1 MTGRWVSMDGKNKIQ
16 WAMDWM
22 PVLGKIRKDFISNKP
37 FKGLKISMALH
48 LEAKTAVLAHTL
60 RVGGAKV
67 RISGCNPLSTDDE
80 VALSLNRDYGVEVF
94 AKRGLSREEYY
105 EDLMKTIE
113 IEPDILIDDGGDLT
127 ALALKDKGIYK
138 NVKGG
143 NEETTTGVLRLK
155 NMEKAG
161 ALKFPMFDV
170 NDALMKHL
178 FDNRYGTGQSTIDG
192 LLTATNLVIA
202 GKNVVIGGYGWC
214 GRGIAN
220 RMRGLGANVTV
231 TEIDPFKSIE
241 AHMDGFL
248 VKPMKDAI
256 RNADFVVTSTG
267 VKDIVTAELLR
278 YAKDGIILANSGHF
292 NNEVAVEEIERKYG
306 KGREVRKNVKL
317 FKIGDKKAY
326 VISDGRL
333 VNLASGQGH
342 PVEIMDLSFS
352 IQALTAKHIAQHP
365 KKKTSVYPVPRE
377 IDLKVAN
384 IYLKSYGI
392 RIDKLSKEQ
401 LRYINSWKE
410 GT

>member
-1 MTGRWVSMDGKNKIQ
+1 MDGKNKIR

-22 PVLGKIRKDFISNKP
+22 PILEKVRKDFISDKP
-37 FKGLKISMALH
+37 FRGLKISMALH

-60 RVGGAKV
+60 NQGGAKV

-80 VALSLNRDYGVEVF
+80 VALSLKRDYGVEVF

-113 IEPDILIDDGGDLT
+113 IEPDIIIDDGGDLT
-127 ALALKDKGIYK
+127 ALTLKDKGICK

-161 ALKFPMFDV
+161 VLKFPMFDV

-192 LLTATNLVIA
+192 ILTATNLVIA
-202 GKNVVIGGYGWC
+202 GKNVVVGGYGWC

-220 RMRGLGANVTV
+220 RMKGLGANVTV

-256 RNADFVVTSTG
+256 RNADFVITSTG
-267 VKDIVTAELLR
+267 VKDIVTAELLMN
-278 YAKDGIILANSGHF
+278 AKDGIILANSGHF
-292 NNEVAVEEIERKYG
+292 NNEVAVDEIERKYG
-306 KGREVRKNVKL
+306 KGEEVRKNVKL
-317 FKIGDKKAY
+317 FKIGKKRIY
-326 VISDGRL
+326 VLSDGRL

-352 IQALTAKHIAQHP
+352 IQALTAKYIAQHP
-365 KKKTSVYPVPRE
+365 QKEPAVYPVPKE
-377 IDLKVAN
+377 IDLEVAN

-392 RIDKLSKEQ
+392 NIDKLSREQ

>member
-1 MTGRWVSMDGKNKIQ
+1 MDGKNKIQ
-16 WAMDWM
+16 WAIDWM
-22 PVLGKIRKDFISNKP
+22 PVLEKVRKGFISDKP
-37 FKGLKISMALH
+37 FKGLKTSLALH
-48 LEAKTAVLAHTL
+48 LEAKTAVLAYTL
-60 RVGGAKV
+60 KQGGAKV
-67 RISGCNPLSTDDE
+67 RISGCNPLTTDDE
-80 VALSLNRDYGVEVF
+80 VALSLKQDYGVDVF

-105 EDLMKTIE
+105 ENLHKTIE
-113 IEPDILIDDGGDLT
+113 IQPDIIIDDGGDLT
-127 ALALKDKGIYK
+127 TLALKDKGIYK
-138 NVKGG
+138 NIKGG

-192 LLTATNLVIA
+192 ILAATNLVIA
-202 GKNVVIGGYGWC
+202 GKNVVVGGYGWC

-220 RMRGLGANVTV
+220 RMKGLGANVTV

-256 RNADFVVTSTG
+256 RDVDFVITATG
-267 VKDIVTAELLR
+267 VKDIVTTELLK
-278 YAKDGIILANSGHF
+278 YAKDGIVLANSGHF
-292 NNEVAVEEIERKYG
+292 NNEVAVEEMERKYG
-306 KGREVRKNVKL
+306 KGKEVRKNVKL
-317 FKIGDKKAY
+317 FRIGEKRAY
-326 VISDGRL
+326 VLSDGRL

-352 IQALTAKHIAQHP
+352 IQALTAKYIAQHTQKEP
-365 KKKTSVYPVPRE
+365 GVYPVPAE
-377 IDLKVAN
+377 IDLDVAN

-392 RIDKLSKEQ
+392 NIDKLSKEQ